1 MNQSKGSSWSRREF
15 MQFAGMTLGAV
26 ALSACAMPATPA
38 QEGAAEGAGGDGT
51 AMESAGITWWN
62 QFSSATTQ
70 EIVPEIVAQFEEK
83 EGVTVEFELSGGPP
97 GGGDYIEVLLARIAA
112 GNPPDT
118 ITLWSPPSEFGARG
132 SLEAIDDLMA
142 NADTATPDAFF
153 GGPLRS
159 CQWQGAT
166 YGLPASAGAG
176 SIFINKAKFEE
187 KGVSTDPADFPTTWD
202 GLAEL
207 SAQFTE
213 WEGDELKQAGIV
225 PWANSWLKPVWSQLN
240 GGNFLN
246 TETLSYEIDSAAN
259 EEWLAHWVNLL
270 ESEYQ
275 GDIENLN
282 LFGTWDSVYPESAF
296 ALETSAMAIAGS
308 WACTDAEI
316 PFAWE
321 VAKFPVGPSGTT
333 SVTGFWPNWWAM
345 PKGTPNPEAGFR
357 FCEFFCTE
365 GWVTWYRAIMDTPA
379 WKDFPAD
386 VQTQAL
392 VDNLGAEK
400 ALDLHNFYAGYLE
413 DAADMWNSPIENF
426 ASDTLDAAIDEV
438 LHKTKTPADALAAA
452 QALIQAKL
460 DETISS

>member
-1 MNQSKGSSWSRREF
+1 MKQTNANVHKSWSRREF
-15 MQFAGMTLGAV
+15 MQVGGITVGI
-26 ALSACAMPATPA
+26 ALLSGCAMPAAVSSGETGGDA
-38 QEGAAEGAGGDGT
+38 ASAEGP
-51 AMESAGITWWN
+51 SITWWN

-70 EIVPEIVAQFEEK
+70 EIVPEIVQQFTEK
-83 EGVTVEFELSGGPP
+83 EGVAVEFELSGGPP

-132 SLEAIDDLMA
+132 SLEKIDDFMA
-142 NADTATPDAFF
+142 SASLATPDAFF

-159 CQWQGAT
+159 CQWQGET

-187 KGVSTDPADFPTTWD
+187 KGVSSAREDFPQTWD

-207 SAQFTE
+207 SATFTE
-213 WEGDELKQAGIV
+213 WDGDELMQAGIV

-240 GGNFLN
+240 GGMLFNP
-246 TETLSYEIDSAAN
+246 ETLSYAIDSAEN
-259 EEWLAHWVNLL
+259 EEWLSYWVQVL
-270 ESEYQ
+270 EDEYR

-282 LFGTWDSVYPESAF
+282 LFGAWESVYPESAF
-296 ALETSAMAIAGS
+296 ALGTSAMAIAGS

-316 PFAWE
+316 PFEWE
-321 VAKFPVGPSGTT
+321 IAQFPTGPSGSN

-345 PKGTPNPEAGFR
+345 PKGTSNPEAGFR
-357 FCEFFCTE
+357 FCEYFCTE
-365 GWVTWYRAIMDTPA
+365 GWITWYRAIMDTPA
-379 WKDFPAD
+379 WKGFPAD

-392 VDNLGAEK
+392 IDNLGAEK
-400 ALDLHNFYAGYLE
+400 AQELHHFYADYLE
-413 DAADMWNSPIENF
+413 NAADMWNSPVENF

-438 LHKTKTPADALAAA
+438 LHKTKAPAEALAEA
-452 QALIQAKL
+452 QTVIQSKL
-460 DETISS
+460 EETITS

>member
-1 MNQSKGSSWSRREF
+1 MNNVVQHRERKLSRRRF
-15 MQFAGMTLGAV
+15 MQLVGTTTGIVL
-26 ALSACAMPATPA
+26 LSGCAMPAVPA
-38 QEGAAEGAGGDGT
+38 EDADGDGMAAEGR
-51 AMESAGITWWN
+51 SITWWN

-70 EIVPEIVAQFEEK
+70 EVVPEIVAQFEEK

-97 GGGDYIEVLLARIAA
+97 GGGDYTEVLLARIAA

-132 SLEAIDDLMA
+132 SLEPIDDFMA
-142 NADTATPDAFF
+142 NAATATADAFF
-153 GGPLRS
+153 SGPLRS
-159 CQWQGAT
+159 CQWQGTT

-187 KGVSTDPADFPTTWD
+187 KGISGAREDFPTTWE

-213 WEGDELKQAGIV
+213 WDGDEMTEAGII

-240 GGNFLN
+240 GG
-246 TETLSYEIDSAAN
+246 TLFNAESTSYELDSAEN
-259 EEWLAHWVNLL
+259 VEWLSHWVSVL
-270 ESEYQ
+270 ENEYQ

-282 LFGTWDSVYPESAF
+282 LFGAWESVYPDSAF
-296 ALETSAMAIAGS
+296 ALGTSAMSIAGS

-316 PFAWE
+316 PFEWE
-321 VAKFPVGPSGTT
+321 IAKFPTGPSGSN

-345 PKGTPNPEAGFR
+345 PKGTPNPDAGFA

-365 GWVTWYRAIMDTPA
+365 GWVTWYKSIMDTPA
-379 WKDFPAD
+379 WKAFPTD

-392 VDNLGAEK
+392 IDNLGAEK
-400 ALDLHNFYAGYLE
+400 ALELHNFYASYLE
-413 DAADMWNSPIENF
+413 DAADMWNSPVENF

-438 LHKTKTPADALAAA
+438 LHLTKTPADALAEAQAAA
-452 QALIQAKL
+452 QAKL
-460 DETISS
+460 EEAIG